1 MFTTVLIANR
11 GEIACRAIRTLKR
24 LGVTSVAVYSDADRN
39 APHVAEADRA
49 VALGGDKAADSYL
62 RIDKILA
69 AAAATGAQA
78 IYPGYGFLSE
88 SAEFADACEAAG
100 IAFIGPTAAQMRE
113 FGLKHRA
120 RELAALAGVPMTPG
134 TGLLESVEQAVS
146 AAARIGYPVMLKS
159 TAGGGG
165 IGLTRCDD
173 EAALRDAYDSVKRLG
188 EQFFRD
194 AGAAEFNLHTVW
206 VSIPHFFDYLA
217 ETVPTLHWHL
227 MFADGRTEG
236 SLAYWGYR
244 LNIQLPLIWETLQL
258 ALAATIFSVLVA
270 TVLAFLAA
278 GNTYTPASVRL
289 AIRTLVAFLRTMP
302 ELAWA
307 VMFVMAF
314 GIGAIPG
321 FLALALHTIG
331 SLTKLFYESIE
342 TASNKPVRGLAAC
355 GATPLQ
361 RMRFGL
367 WPQVKPVFLSYSFM
381 RLEINFRQSTILGLV
396 GAGGI
401 GQELMTNI
409 KLDRYDQVSM
419 TLLLIIVVVSVLD
432 YVSGELR
439 KRVVEGAK

>member
-1 MFTTVLIANR
+1 MNTDFAHYYQRIRSKQKREALLWSLGLVVLY
-11 GEIACRAIRTLKR
+11 
-24 LGVTSVAVYSDADRN
+24 LG
-39 APHVAEADRA
+39 
-49 VALGGDKAADSYL
+49 
-62 RIDKILA
+62 
-69 AAAATGAQA
+69 
-78 IYPGYGFLSE
+78 
-88 SAEFADACEAAG
+88 AG
-100 IAFIGPTAAQMRE
+100 N
-113 FGLKHRA
+113 L
-120 RELAALAGVPMTPG
+120 
-134 TGLLESVEQAVS
+134 
-146 AAARIGYPVMLKS
+146 
-159 TAGGGG
+159 
-165 IGLTRCDD
+165 
-173 EAALRDAYDSVKRLG
+173 
-188 EQFFRD
+188 
-194 AGAAEFNLHTVW
+194 AEFNLHTVW

-217 ETVPTLHWHL
+217 ETIPTLHWHL
-227 MFADGRTEG
+227 LFADGRTEG

-289 AIRTLVAFLRTMP
+289 VIRTLVAFLRTMP